1 LTDLGLQSD
10 RSWRR
15 HCAPGRSHGTATE
28 IHKTTVDPCLICPA
42 AAHLPK
48 SAMSEEPLF
57 FFDAPPVRYIPARMP
72 ASFKEPSLR
81 SDELD
86 CFASMLSLPSVWSP
100 TLPRSHAPTLP
111 RSHAPFALGY
121 LAPRKELSLIPLA
134 MTGQPCYCHIPCIDS
149 AMETS
154 IGTRTPAHS
163 AGPGSRA
170 RIALVAMQLV
180 RDGLFS
186 SATSTPLP

>member
-1 LTDLGLQSD
+1 L
-10 RSWRR
+10 RSWTLPRNSNRNTQDGCRSLPNLSSRSPPPKKRDVRR
-15 HCAPGRSHGTATE
+15 TPLLLRS
-28 IHKTTVDPCLICPA
+28 
-42 AAHLPK
+42 
-48 SAMSEEPLF
+48 S
-57 FFDAPPVRYIPARMP
+57 PVRYIPAGMP

-81 SDELD
+81 SGELD

-100 TLPRSHAPTLP
+100 TLPRSHAP
-111 RSHAPFALGY
+111 FILGY

-170 RIALVAMQLV
+170 RLALVAMQLV

-186 SATSTPLP
+186 SATSTPFPCEITTLVHSA